1 MPKDSVVKRTALS
14 AAIALRIDRHTI
26 NSDGRF
32 GLKFD
37 DEFRQNLGV
46 VVFDVQRG
54 Q

>member
-1 MPKDSVVKRTALS
+1 MEGHGYLV
-14 AAIALRIDRHTI
+14 
-26 NSDGRF
+26 

-37 DEFRQNLGV
+37 DEFGQNLGV